1 MLQPISDFLPA
12 LKGGA
17 NLAGPA
23 SESGESLPS
32 LAESF
37 PVTMSGDAWQSAA
50 LFFIRQRENR
60 QAWDESSEFLKSQ
73 ELAAHGLRL
82 LPARSASGASGA
94 PGARALAARSVPV
107 GNTGITS
114 TIDTGRSNG

>member
-1 MLQPISDFLPA
+1 MLQPIQQFLPA

-17 NLAGPA
+17 DLAGLA
-23 SESGESLPS
+23 SGQVET

-50 LFFIRQRENR
+50 FFVIRQRANAQSWHEI
-60 QAWDESSEFLKSQ
+60 SEFLKTQ

-82 LPARSASGASGA
+82 IPARSAAGSMGGVAASGV
-94 PGARALAARSVPV
+94 AARSAPV
-107 GNTGITS
+107 GNHGDNLKLTTG
-114 TIDTGRSNG
+114 GGV